1 MKLGQKHEEINARAS
16 TTVSKVV
23 VRIGMRREL
32 NRPIGDLNGDQSMD
46 KEYVHRSAID
56 AFQICDDR
64 ISDEAESFDMYRAR
78 Y

>member
-1 MKLGQKHEEINARAS
+1 
-16 TTVSKVV
+16 
-23 VRIGMRREL
+23 MRREL